1 MGQTET
7 GGDGRYC
14 ACVRCVESGWVH
26 DKSGDEV
33 GNDVALLWHK
43 PTSRLRGEGVEVK
56 AHKIAYT
63 HTGGGRG
70 RGAPRSAA
78 RTLPVR

>member
-1 MGQTET
+1 M
-7 GGDGRYC
+7 
-14 ACVRCVESGWVH
+14 SGWVH

-63 HTGGGRG
+63 HTGRGEGAGGAPQRSTHTASQGRG
-70 RGAPRSAA
+70 MA
-78 RTLPVR
+78 